1 MEFSNNNVVL
11 LVVDSLRFDHVGP
24 RGEQVT
30 LTPAID
36 EWFGEQGI
44 TFSNFFANSTNTPPC
59 MTAMLTSTYPL
70 EYGGFD
76 YIVDERTSIAEHL
89 SAEGYDT
96 AAIHSNPYLSS
107 RSNFDKGFDHYNDN
121 LLPGFV
127 DSLSFLSDSNLN
139 RLNKLVRII
148 RQLPYLP
155 ADSVNSK
162 AEDWIEMRGDQFF
175 LWLQYMD
182 AHGPYLDR
190 SDQVRRYD
198 KLKSETLWQK
208 AVKNP
213 EKITEQEAETLR
225 RSYREEVKYVDRAIG
240 EFMEWLSETGRLEDT
255 VVVLTADH
263 GEQFR
268 EHGHFSHGD
277 KPYDELVRVPFF
289 IRLPDETNG
298 ERMVRGSHVDVLP
311 TLLNLLGIDRAKTDE
326 IRGRNILNDTDHRD
340 ENRPVYM
347 QQRVRSAGIDFY
359 GVRAENWKYILNT
372 QREREELYDLESDP
386 NEQSDVS
393 RENRDRLTELRTLVE
408 QHIERV
414 EETNAG
420 VNTTRTERDEEVET
434 RLRKLGYL
442 D

>member
-1 MEFSNNNVVL
+1 MEFSNNNVIL
-11 LVVDSLRFDHVGP
+11 LVVDSLRFDHVGS
-24 RGEQVT
+24 RGTKAT

-36 EWFGEQGI
+36 QWFDEEGI

-76 YIVDERTSIAEHL
+76 YIVEERTSIAEHL
-89 SAEGYDT
+89 SSEGYDT

-107 RSNFDKGFDHYNDN
+107 RANFDKGFDYYNDN
-121 LLPGFV
+121 LLPSFV
-127 DSLSFLSDSNLN
+127 DSLSFLSESNIN
-139 RLNKLVRII
+139 RLNKLIRVI

-162 AEDWIEMRGDQFF
+162 AEDWIEQRDGTFF

-190 SDQVRRYD
+190 SDRVGRYD

-213 EKITEQEAETLR
+213 EKITEQEEETLR
-225 RSYREEVKYVDRAIG
+225 QSYQEEVKHVDHAIG
-240 EFMEWLSETGRLEDT
+240 DFMNRLSETGRLEDT
-255 VVVLTADH
+255 VVILTADH

-268 EHGHFSHGD
+268 EHSHFSHGD

-289 IRLPDETNG
+289 IRLPNEARG
-298 ERMVRGSHVDVLP
+298 ERTVRGSHVDVLP
-311 TLLNLLGIDRAKTDE
+311 TLLDLLDIGGEETEGVRGQNVLDGIGECDE
-326 IRGRNILNDTDHRD
+326 ERR
-340 ENRPVYM
+340 VYM
-347 QQRVRSAGIDFY
+347 HQRIKSAETDFY
-359 GVRAENWKYILNT
+359 GVRTEGWKYIFNYN
-372 QREREELYDLESDP
+372 RGREELYDLGEDP
-386 NEQSDVS
+386 DEQSDVS
-393 RENRDRLTELRTLVE
+393 GSNREQLIELRTLVE
-408 QHIERV
+408 EHIDRV
-414 EETNAG
+414 QDTNVG
-420 VNTTRTERDEEVET
+420 VNATGVERDEEVET